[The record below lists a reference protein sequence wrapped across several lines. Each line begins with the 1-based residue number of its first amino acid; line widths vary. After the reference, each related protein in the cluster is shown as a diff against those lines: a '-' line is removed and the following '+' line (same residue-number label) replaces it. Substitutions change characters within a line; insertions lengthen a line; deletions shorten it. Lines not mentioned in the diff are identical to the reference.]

1 MSFHQELT
9 AKRPAVWMR
18 RILAAWLLA
27 VMAEYS
33 RLPWDLRSLA
43 ELRGLAEMS
52 LARIG
57 LLTCAGMAG
66 LWAASRWISPK
77 AERWLVPAAFGAL
90 AAESLISS
98 FTWPFLGACIL
109 VAAVTVGYGKFGWDC
124 SPEPVAKRERTKP
137 GYLWTV
143 AALGLLFFLLV
154 SIWTVARVRT
164 FSAPT
169 YDFGIFSQM
178 FYHMRKSGL
187 PMTTLERDGLL
198 SHFHVHISPIYY
210 LMLPFYCIAPWPE
223 TLQILQGAV
232 MASAVIP
239 LWLLCGKR
247 GLTGW
252 QRTIV
257 CALMLLY
264 PAFSGGAGY
273 DLHENCFL
281 TPLLLWLFYGI
292 EEEKGWLVAVSALL
306 TLMVKEDAAVY
317 VAVIGLWLTVKALMR
332 WQNGDRRCLA
342 MGVGLLTVSIVWF
355 YLATSYLAWVGD
367 GVMTYRYENFMY
379 DGSSSLLT
387 VVKSVLLS
395 PMKAVYECV
404 DPEKLGYLAL
414 TMLPL
419 LGLPLATRRYERYIL
434 LIPYLL
440 VNLMSDYQYQH
451 SIYFQYS
458 FGSLACL
465 MYLTVVNLAD
475 IRRNDSRF
483 LALMLALVV
492 SATCFASTVLPL
504 ATAYP
509 AQWARNHGHYAA
521 IRSALA
527 AIPEDASVT
536 ASTFYTTCLSQRDT
550 IYDLGYASQE
560 HILSSDYVVI
570 GLSPARED
578 GAQAALLERNG
589 YQVFAEVE
597 DTLVIYQK
605 PAT

>member
-1 MSFHQELT
+1 
-9 AKRPAVWMR
+9 MR

-27 VMAEYS
+27 VTAEYY
-33 RLPWDLRSLA
+33 RLPGDLRSLA
-43 ELRGLAEMS
+43 ELKGLAEMS
-52 LARIG
+52 VTRIG
-57 LLTCAGMAG
+57 LLTCAGIAG

-137 GYLWTV
+137 VYLWTV

-198 SHFHVHISPIYY
+198 SHFQVHISPIYY

-247 GLTGW
+247 GLTPGHG
-252 QRTIV
+252 TIV
-257 CALMLLY
+257 CALMLLC

-292 EEEKGWLVAVSALL
+292 EEEKRWFVAISALL

-332 WQNGDRRCLA
+332 WRKGDRRYLA

-367 GVMTYRYENFMY
+367 GVMTYRYGNFMY
-379 DGSSSLLT
+379 DGASSLQT
-387 VVKSVLLS
+387 VVKSVLLD

-414 TMLPL
+414 TLLPL

-465 MYLTVVNLAD
+465 MYLTAVNLAD

-509 AQWARNHGHYAA
+509 AQWARNHEHYAA
-521 IRSALA
+521 IRSTLAL
-527 AIPEDASVT
+527 IPEDASVT
-536 ASTFYTTCLSQRDT
+536 ASTFYTTCLSQRDI

-570 GLSPARED
+570 GLSSAHD
-578 GAQAALLERNG
+578 YGAQAALLERNG